1 MVRRSI
7 RGGQHRSR
15 TMPNTHNM
23 IAPKSLE
30 GLLEDIQLSRADREA
45 AIRQMRVADDVASA
59 ISRSI
64 AFLRRLA
71 TAR

>member
-1 MVRRSI
+1 
-7 RGGQHRSR
+7 
-15 TMPNTHNM
+15 M

-30 GLLEDIQLSRADREA
+30 GLLDDIQLNHADREA

-71 TAR
+71 LAR

>member
-1 MVRRSI
+1 
-7 RGGQHRSR
+7 
-15 TMPNTHNM
+15 MPKTHQM

-30 GLLEDIQLSRADREA
+30 GLLDDIQLNHADREA
-45 AIRQMRVADDVASA
+45 AIRQMRIADDVASA

-71 TAR
+71 LAR

>member
-1 MVRRSI
+1 
-7 RGGQHRSR
+7 
-15 TMPNTHNM
+15 MPNRQNM

-30 GLLEDIQLSRADREA
+30 GLLGDIQLNRADREA
-45 AIRQMRVADDVASA
+45 AIRQMRVADDIASA

-71 TAR
+71 LAR

>member
-1 MVRRSI
+1 
-7 RGGQHRSR
+7 
-15 TMPNTHNM
+15 MPNTQNM

-30 GLLEDIQLSRADREA
+30 GLLGDIQLNRADREA
-45 AIRQMRVADDVASA
+45 AIRQMRVADDIASA

-71 TAR
+71 LAR